1 MEKQDSTWS
10 SVLTAI
16 VVLASFTGARYV
28 VAEIRQ
34 ERAITNAVHQIQDG
48 SVFEDLRT
56 GAVTPYAFIV
66 RADSIGGAP
75 FRRAFAE
82 SVGLNVRRGLPGAQ
96 LRIDEQART
105 DDLATA
111 WRGIVGYS
119 GRASFEGSP
128 YMDVRGEVRGYY
140 HEEGAVSLEALCID
154 ELGACGETYRG
165 LIDRAEA
172 ALLVVMTSTS
182 LDDVL
187 PRSNDCSLEKLDV
200 PQQGRTAVFAVCI
213 YEPGVVLTLNRMDRE
228 GTVEV
233 LAAVANDPDFVALIR
248 RHMRE

>member
-1 MEKQDSTWS
+1 MEKQHSTWS
-10 SVLTAI
+10 SVLT
-16 VVLASFTGARYV
+16 VVVALASFTGARYV

-34 ERAITNAVHQIQDG
+34 ERAITNVLLQIQDG
-48 SVFEDLRT
+48 SAFEDLRT
-56 GAVTPYAFIV
+56 GAVTPYTFMV
-66 RADSIGGAP
+66 RADSVGGEP
-75 FRRAFAE
+75 FRRSFAQ
-82 SVGLNVRRGLPGAQ
+82 SVGLNVQRGLPGAQ

-111 WRGIVGYS
+111 WRGIVAYS

-140 HEEGAVSLEALCID
+140 HDEGAVSLEALCID
-154 ELGACGETYRG
+154 EFGACGGTFRG

-172 ALLVVMTSTS
+172 ALLVDMASTS
-182 LDDVL
+182 LDGVL
-187 PRSNDCSLEKLDV
+187 PRSDDCSLEKLDV
-200 PQQGRTAVFAVCI
+200 PQQDRTAVVAVCI
-213 YEPGVVLTLNRMDRE
+213 YEPGVVLTLNRIDRE

-248 RHMRE
+248 RQMRE